1 MLNRHC
7 RRLLGFVAQV
17 GICGATCALAFLGE
31 FAFPAPLDVSAPW
44 PHMHALTADFLL
56 QPGDSRKIKE

>member
-1 MLNRHC
+1 MLNRHY
-7 RRLLGFVAQV
+7 RHLLGFVSYV

-31 FAFPAPLDVSAPW
+31 FAIPAPLDVSAPW
-44 PHMHALTADFLL
+44 PQMHALTADFVL